1 MLQFVIHKIKNKK
14 WLNLCLLA
22 GITLLAAVFAC
33 HPMFAGGA
41 DNWLLQTGFADY
53 VAEKEEFPAVFARS
67 GSYDTKQYKNVQT
80 IYERLDAYEAKWTE
94 YVNVDPVGSQQ
105 SLKLS
110 GDSTESSLGRGNIY
124 LSVGL
129 LRDMEDHI
137 QVVKGEDYNTTESH
151 GVFSCLISESVMD
164 TYGLVV
170 GEEVTFPY
178 SLNKEGE
185 PARFRIAG
193 IIKEASTS
201 DNYWYHDLT
210 YYEEEIFVTQE
221 TFDTLIADYGFAT
234 VQFEDNLL
242 LNYTQ
247 INGKNAMDYLS
258 YIQEFQQADK
268 AFSTNLVALLKSF
281 ATQRQTVRTILW
293 VLELPCIVLLLLF
306 IYMVSNQVLGTE
318 EGEIASLRSRGV
330 TRGQTMFLY
339 ILQSLL
345 LSLAGMLFGTAMGFG
360 MCKGAVSTDGFL
372 HFVKK
377 DVSLYTFTPLMLL
390 YALAAC
396 AIAMLFMTIPV
407 WKRAR
412 LTIVEQKSGNS
423 QIDRKPFWE
432 KCFLDVILLCISCY
446 LLYNYRKQTTEL
458 SLRVIGGENL
468 DPMIFLNASL
478 FIFSCGLLFLRLIR
492 YLVLLIDRIGKK
504 RWKPAMYASFLQIT
518 RTFHRQSFIS
528 VFLIMTIASGIFNA
542 NMART
547 MNRNNDERI
556 TYNIGT
562 DVRLL
567 EKWKLHIYWT
577 DDGTVWYYDEPDFG
591 RYDTLVEQGICDRVT
606 RVIEDNRVDVSA
618 GGKIFSTCHL
628 MGISTKEFGETA
640 RLKEG
645 LNDTH
650 WFNALNA
657 LAGDANSVIIS
668 QNLAEEASLK
678 VGDAITYT
686 RYSPLQPD
694 QDMGT
699 VSATVCAIV
708 ECFPGYERYN
718 YVTDENGKVT
728 EKENYLVVG
737 NYAAIASD
745 FKMTPYSIWMR
756 FSEGAVTEQVKNW
769 ISEEKIALI
778 SWISMEEN
786 LSKSKNSALIQI
798 TNGLFTMTFFISI
811 LICSVGFLIYW
822 IMSIQSRELMFG
834 IYRAMG
840 MRMKEIRRMLVN
852 EQIFGS
858 LLPIAAGAG
867 IGALGTKLYV
877 KLLTLVYL
885 PKKHNIPICIYIEAT
900 DFAKLFAVIA
910 AVVFI
915 CFFVLR
921 RLLRKMKI
929 AQALKL
935 GED

>member
-1 MLQFVIHKIKNKK
+1 MSGFWKN
-14 WLNLCLLA
+14 
-22 GITLLAAVFAC
+22 
-33 HPMFAGGA
+33 
-41 DNWLLQTGFADY
+41 
-53 VAEKEEFPAVFARS
+53 
-67 GSYDTKQYKNVQT
+67 
-80 IYERLDAYEAKWTE
+80 
-94 YVNVDPVGSQQ
+94 
-105 SLKLS
+105 
-110 GDSTESSLGRGNIY
+110 
-124 LSVGL
+124 
-129 LRDMEDHI
+129 
-137 QVVKGEDYNTTESH
+137 
-151 GVFSCLISESVMD
+151 
-164 TYGLVV
+164 
-170 GEEVTFPY
+170 
-178 SLNKEGE
+178 
-185 PARFRIAG
+185 
-193 IIKEASTS
+193 
-201 DNYWYHDLT
+201 
-210 YYEEEIFVTQE
+210 
-221 TFDTLIADYGFAT
+221 
-234 VQFEDNLL
+234 
-242 LNYTQ
+242 
-247 INGKNAMDYLS
+247 
-258 YIQEFQQADK
+258 
-268 AFSTNLVALLKSF
+268 
-281 ATQRQTVRTILW
+281 
-293 VLELPCIVLLLLF
+293 
-306 IYMVSNQVLGTE
+306 
-318 EGEIASLRSRGV
+318 
-330 TRGQTMFLY
+330 
-339 ILQSLL
+339 
-345 LSLAGMLFGTAMGFG
+345 
-360 MCKGAVSTDGFL
+360 
-372 HFVKK
+372 
-377 DVSLYTFTPLMLL
+377 
-390 YALAAC
+390 
-396 AIAMLFMTIPV
+396 
-407 WKRAR
+407 
-412 LTIVEQKSGNS
+412 
-423 QIDRKPFWE
+423 
-432 KCFLDVILLCISCY
+432 
-446 LLYNYRKQTTEL
+446 
-458 SLRVIGGENL
+458 
-468 DPMIFLNASL
+468 
-478 FIFSCGLLFLRLIR
+478 
-492 YLVLLIDRIGKK
+492 
-504 RWKPAMYASFLQIT
+504 
-518 RTFHRQSFIS
+518 
-528 VFLIMTIASGIFNA
+528 
-542 NMART
+542 
-547 MNRNNDERI
+547 
-556 TYNIGT
+556 
-562 DVRLL
+562 
-567 EKWKLHIYWT
+567 
-577 DDGTVWYYDEPDFG
+577 GTVWYYDEPDFG

-657 LAGDANSVIIS
+657 LAGDAHSVIIS

-708 ECFPGYERYN
+708 ECFPGDERYN